1 MLKPSNQ
8 LTPVKK
14 EAEQPAGPP
23 DTKADSLS
31 TLMRLLVGGAVMG
44 ADGLLRR
51 SRQWQAEIHQ
61 AAAPKM
67 VIAPFSEFERN
78 QRRHTLIGLLF
89 ETPEVMS
96 RGLAKA
102 GRASGAAAGLA
113 GKVLGPIVNSRLAR
127 PVKRPYDNL
136 VAQGQSTLERWTE
149 RGRVEEQVSRALTEQ
164 AIIQL
169 FDEVMDEV
177 MIHLAQK
184 PELRDLLQQQ
194 SFSMAGEVMDEVRQR
209 TADADAILERLA
221 RAMLRRSPH
230 EAVVELPTPAAP
242 SAGNMEKK

>member
-8 LTPVKK
+8 LMPVKP
-14 EAEQPAGPP
+14 EAEQTAGPP
-23 DTKADSLS
+23 ETKRDSLRA
-31 TLMRLLVGGAVMG
+31 LMRLLVGGAVYG

-51 SRQWQAEIHQ
+51 SKQWQAEIQ
-61 AAAPKM
+61 QTTTPKM
-67 VIAPFSEFERN
+67 IIAPFSELERN

-96 RGLAKA
+96 SGLAKA
-102 GRASGAAAGLA
+102 GRASGAAAGLV
-113 GKVLGPIVNSRLAR
+113 GKVLGPIANSRLAR
-127 PVKRPYDNL
+127 PVKRRYDKL
-136 VAQGQSTLERWTE
+136 VARGESTLERWAE
-149 RGRVEEQVSRALTEQ
+149 RGRVEEQASRALTEQ
-164 AIIQL
+164 AMTQM
-169 FDEVMDEV
+169 FDEVMDVV

-184 PELRDLLQQQ
+184 PELREMLQEQ
-194 SFSMAGEVMDEVRQR
+194 SVSMAGEVVGEVRQR

-242 SAGNMEKK
+242 SAGDMEKK